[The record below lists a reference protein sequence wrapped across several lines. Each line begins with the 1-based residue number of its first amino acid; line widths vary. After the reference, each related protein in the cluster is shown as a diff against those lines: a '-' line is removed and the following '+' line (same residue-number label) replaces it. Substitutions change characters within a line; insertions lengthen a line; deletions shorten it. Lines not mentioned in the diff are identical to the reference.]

1 MTFPGFHAPYEP
13 CPCESNDV
21 TLEETSS
28 LRIVSF
34 NIKVFN
40 SNKNYFNELLHK
52 HDIILLQE
60 HWLFNYEKEQLKQH
74 YSDFLTFS
82 RHIDDDEPMSPI
94 GRPRGHGG
102 IAILYR
108 KSMSSMFSQLPDGNN
123 RVQAIEISTT
133 GNPTCLINVYLPSRG
148 TDSGHDAYRAAL
160 DTLKEIILKYQETHS
175 IITAG
180 DFNASFIKHYK
191 DSQDEL
197 FKQFVKRMEWNF
209 QLDSKRIVRSIQRQ
223 QSADKRNQL
232 HEEIMK
238 ASDRDNEL
246 FFRLIKTQRSSS
258 SQFTHTLQTP
268 DKEASK
274 PDDINELFK
283 EHFVNLA
290 KTNENPFFDKEHDNL
305 VKLNAETIVKLC
317 ENEDITVQPVTS

>member
-1 MTFPGFHAPYEP
+1 
-13 CPCESNDV
+13 
-21 TLEETSS
+21 
-28 LRIVSF
+28 
-34 NIKVFN
+34 
-40 SNKNYFNELLHK
+40 
-52 HDIILLQE
+52 
-60 HWLFNYEKEQLKQH
+60 
-74 YSDFLTFS
+74 
-82 RHIDDDEPMSPI
+82 
-94 GRPRGHGG
+94 
-102 IAILYR
+102 
-108 KSMSSMFSQLPDGNN
+108 MFSQLPDGNN

-133 GNPTCLINVYLPSRG
+133 VNPTCLINVYLPSRG

-160 DTLKEIILKYQETHS
+160 YTLKEIILKHQETHS

-209 QLDSKRIVRSIQRQ
+209 QL
-223 QSADKRNQL
+223 
-232 HEEIMK
+232 
-238 ASDRDNEL
+238 
-246 FFRLIKTQRSSS
+246 IKTQRSSS
-258 SQFTHTLQTP
+258 SQFTHTPQTP